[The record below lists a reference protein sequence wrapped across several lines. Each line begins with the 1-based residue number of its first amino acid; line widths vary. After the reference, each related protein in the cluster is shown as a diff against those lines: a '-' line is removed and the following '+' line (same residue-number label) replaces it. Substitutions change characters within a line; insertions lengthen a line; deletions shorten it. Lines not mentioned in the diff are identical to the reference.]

1 MSLYSHKIF
10 KLALLKD
17 AVYAADDFMH
27 CLDVPQAP
35 SMALQCH
42 FDGMNL
48 TDSTTSQLLIPN
60 LACTTPA
67 HTASTA

>member
-17 AVYAADDFMH
+17 AVYAAYDFMH

-35 SMALQCH
+35 FRGSAMSL
-42 FDGMNL
+42 
-48 TDSTTSQLLIPN
+48 
-60 LACTTPA
+60 
-67 HTASTA
+67 

>member
-17 AVYAADDFMH
+17 AVYAAYDFMH

-35 SMALQCH
+35 FRGSAMPLWWHESDWSHHISA
-42 FDGMNL
+42 
-48 TDSTTSQLLIPN
+48 PN
-60 LACTTPA
+60 TQPGLHNCCS
-67 HTASTA
+67 H